1 MSHLFAPRFMRVPW
15 KYASDS
21 RKLLSEETGVHLQAA
36 ETHLERRVNG
46 NVRPIDRPLNS
57 NGEDRRRSRAAAFTA
72 PCIPIR
78 EGPKEASAAQQI
90 AALRGMAMSIVHD
103 LRNPVAA
110 IQLGAD
116 MLIGSRLSEPQLQ
129 RLARN
134 LYGASSHI
142 QELLQEFL
150 EAWCGNIAHPEPTD
164 LRNLVVQAVSKVAA
178 AAESQSVEIAQE
190 VPEDL
195 VIALDRRRIRRV
207 LTNLFVNALEAMPGG
222 GSILVSVTAQAGAVL
237 FEVQD
242 TGPGIAPEILASLF
256 QPFVTARKEDGL
268 GLGLAFSRQAI
279 VDHGGDMWAES
290 SPGHGACVAF
300 RLPMGRRD
308 PDFHN

>member
-1 MSHLFAPRFMRVPW
+1 M
-15 KYASDS
+15 
-21 RKLLSEETGVHLQAA
+21 QAA
-36 ETHLERRVNG
+36 ETHRERRVTG
-46 NVRPIDRPLNS
+46 NVRSGNVRSIDRQLNS
-57 NGEDRRRSRAAAFTA
+57 NGEDRRRPHAAA
-72 PCIPIR
+72 CIPIR
-78 EGPKEASAAQQI
+78 EAPKEPSAAQQI
-90 AALRGMAMSIVHD
+90 AALRGMAISIVHD

-116 MLIGSRLSEPQLQ
+116 MLIGSRLSEDQTQ

-150 EAWCGNIAHPEPTD
+150 EAWCGNIARPEPTD
-164 LRNLVVQAVSKVAA
+164 VRNLVAQAVSKVAA
-178 AAESQSVEIAQE
+178 AAESQGVNIAQNISGG
-190 VPEDL
+190 L

-222 GSILVSVTAQAGAVL
+222 GSILVSAVAQGGAVL
-237 FEVQD
+237 FEVRD
-242 TGPGIAPEILASLF
+242 TGPGIAPEVLARLF

-290 SPGHGACVAF
+290 SPGHGACIAF
-300 RLPMGRRD
+300 RLPMGR
-308 PDFHN
+308 